1 MTTNPDINE
10 TDKAPDWANHPDPQ
24 AVQKIVLGELGGD
37 QKALGSLPKNF
48 ADEFKNVTHLY
59 LWGLKGLASLPKLPS
74 GLKCLHVRKC
84 PDLLEMEEK
93 TNLPSGLEELVIED
107 ADSLQ
112 DLLFDQGRQMDC
124 LVDLRLAA
132 CPLIPASTVNDL
144 IAVSPVLRLLD
155 CSGLPQLERITVDRW
170 PSKLVD
176 LRLNQCGGLV
186 DLEPDEWP
194 TGLRRLELQ
203 GTSLKKLSE
212 FHLNLDYINLRDTK
226 QLEKLPKGLPALL
239 TERAKQAESKRRLR
253 TLLIHGSA
261 LELPE
266 VMFDSEDFNSADWVF
281 AHLEGEDQREPLN
294 EVKVILVGDG
304 RCGKSSLAR
313 RFVKGEALKK
323 DEPST
328 HGIQLWRLEDL
339 KFVPEGEVGKTSNAQ
354 LNFWD
359 FAGQDL
365 YHNTHR
371 LFFQSQAIFLICG
384 TCSGKGWDKESD
396 KVEKAAAEMDGGGD
410 HNLSYWR
417 QMIDSIESAS
427 GKRPPIAFVRTKVD
441 RGGDVEGYLEIN
453 KEALEGIEQ
462 IDFSADTGQGVDSLT
477 KWLQKG
483 VTQVLGPLGRREIHK
498 NALQVRRSL
507 QEKMLKNEEA
517 HEAAEGTEKM
527 AKPPHPTMALEEFQ
541 QLTRELCSGAY
552 SKHPE
557 SLLSLLHRSGFL
569 FYDGEHMKD
578 SVVLDQRWAINGIY
592 TALNRKTA
600 WPHLEAAG
608 GRCTLELLREWG
620 WAEACFSEKEEE
632 LFLHFMLSC
641 GLVFRLRENRLGEVE
656 YVAVKALSKLSSDD
670 RRRIL
675 KQRKGV
681 AAKGS
686 PVELRHKSLSGDAVL
701 ALIASLG
708 NHWGRSAALWKW
720 GGQFQSY
727 RGHWEK
733 GHMPTFVHL
742 DWEPD
747 IKQSFG
753 GKLTLT
759 QYGPDDSF
767 LLAIL
772 NECKAQDGFS
782 RIDFPEYDELR
793 GPSIPTDESQRTGA
807 DSEKVEGHVALP
819 LTVKGVVVGISYAG
833 DPGDKQDDV
842 DRLPTGSLERW
853 PRKLTRLLKDKGYFV
868 DEYRNEQAKPEH
880 EQESDRAKYM
890 HRVVGADFVF
900 CFLSDKYLESPWCM
914 WEFLKVLKRTKGW
927 PTLTGFESA
936 LVRSLGR
943 PPFSQGKAIDDES
956 GGSVRVG
963 QVQGFRG
970 YWKIGLRWLKLK
982 SGSEANPVQRFRDFW
997 KASLRSFKQKIES
1010 ELGDGQQ
1017 TDVRRNTLKEQFA
1030 YHEWMDCVEDDTSRD
1045 AVVGAL
1051 RASDNWTI
1059 KGLEGLD
1066 PDDDTSLRRLLEHLE
1081 TQEVAKDWLIDCA
1094 KQAINGDRERATA
1107 LYIRACSQD
1116 SSQGNDEDPHPVLHK
1131 KVDDSDI
1138 DALRELALGKY
1149 STLKHGGHQVPDWR
1163 TFLDLIYE

>member
-10 TDKAPDWANHPDPQ
+10 TDEAPDWANHPDPQ
-24 AVQKIVLGELGGD
+24 AVQQIVLGELGGD

-59 LWGLKGLASLPKLPS
+59 LWGLKGLVSLPKLPS

-84 PDLLEMEEK
+84 PDLQEMEEK

-203 GTSLKKLSE
+203 GTSLRKLSE

-226 QLEKLPKGLPALL
+226 QLKKLPKGLPALL
-239 TERAKQAESKRRLR
+239 TERAKQAESERRLR

-313 RFVKGEALKK
+313 RFVKGEVLKR

-328 HGIQLWRLEDL
+328 HGIQLWRLENL
-339 KFVPEGEVGKTSNAQ
+339 EFVPEGEVGRTSNAQ

-477 KWLQKG
+477 KWLKKG

-507 QEKMLKNEEA
+507 QEKMLKNEKA

-541 QLTRELCSGAY
+541 QLTKELCSGAY
-552 SKHPE
+552 REHPE
-557 SLLSLLHRSGFL
+557 SLLDMLHRSGFL
-569 FYDGEHMKD
+569 FHDGEHMKN

-592 TALNRKTA
+592 AALNRKTA
-600 WPHLEAAG
+600 WPHLEAVS

-620 WAEACFSEKEEE
+620 WAEARFSEKEEE

-641 GLVFRLRENRLGEVE
+641 GLAFNFGMNRLGQEQYIIVN
-656 YVAVKALSKLSSDD
+656 ALSEHGDNEE
-670 RRRIL
+670 
-675 KQRKGV
+675 QE
-681 AAKGS
+681 AKGYRGDL
-686 PVELRHKSLSGDAVL
+686 PVFQIRELESDALSGDAVL
-701 ALIASLG
+701 QLLCSLG
-708 NHWGRSAALWKW
+708 SRWRRAGILWKW
-720 GGQFQSY
+720 GGQFQSHREGWKEASQKTY
-727 RGHWEK
+727 VHMNWVPKSK
-733 GHMPTFVHL
+733 G
-742 DWEPD
+742 
-747 IKQSFG
+747 SFG
-753 GKLTLT
+753 GTLCLT
-759 QYGPDDSF
+759 QYGPDESF
-767 LLAIL
+767 LQAIIK
-772 NECKAQDGFS
+772 ECGTLGGFRS
-782 RIDFPEYDELR
+782 LERSVFEDQRLPNHPVERGGATVDFA
-793 GPSIPTDESQRTGA
+793 SIGS
-807 DSEKVEGHVALP
+807 HVP
-819 LTVKGVVVGISYAG
+819 LKLYSDTLSVGISFAG
-833 DPGDKQDDV
+833 DQPGQVSTWED
-842 DRLPTGSLERW
+842 LPEGSIERW
-853 PRKLTRLLKDKGYFV
+853 PLKLAQELKDLGFV
-868 DEYRNEQAKPEH
+868 VNHYRAEQDLPQDKQQVA
-880 EQESDRAKYM
+880 RRKYLDKL
-890 HRVVGADFVF
+890 VNSDFVF
-900 CFLSDKYLESPWCM
+900 CIISEKYLKSEWCM
-914 WEFLKVLKRTKGW
+914 WEFWHVH
-927 PTLTGFESA
+927 EN
-936 LVRSLGR
+936 RSLANGGQDSCSAKVGAFQNARLSQSAPLSAASKEVEIKEFWYKKLHEFEASIEAVVVPERQDPGR
-943 PPFSQGKAIDDES
+943 KIPMRGEAFYREKKI
-956 GGSVRVG
+956 RVL
-963 QVQGFRG
+963 G
-970 YWKIGLRWLKLK
+970 YW
-982 SGSEANPVQRFRDFW
+982 
-997 KASLRSFKQKIES
+997 
-1010 ELGDGQQ
+1010 
-1017 TDVRRNTLKEQFA
+1017 
-1030 YHEWMDCVEDDTSRD
+1030 EWMKCVGTLSEFDGIIAD
-1045 AVVGAL
+1045 L
-1051 RASDNWTI
+1051 ASANWTI
-1059 KGLEGLD
+1059 HSISSPNPAEGDDLGDWLSAFEELSGRAERLLDLAVKTWDRDQLRARKFFIRGFLGGDPDGQPEGL
-1066 PDDDTSLRRLLEHLE
+1066 R
-1081 TQEVAKDWLIDCA
+1081 
-1094 KQAINGDRERATA
+1094 
-1107 LYIRACSQD
+1107 
-1116 SSQGNDEDPHPVLHK
+1116 
-1131 KVDDSDI
+1131 
-1138 DALRELALGKY
+1138 LALERHLADNALNNIRKVVL
-1149 STLKHGGHQVPDWR
+1149 TEFNELTRDGHELTGWKELEDAIVQ
-1163 TFLDLIYE
+1163 LITPQLGSEDR